1 MGQGSQGR
9 RRQRQRFGVSPS
21 DTYGHHRAVVGITGH
36 AADHFR
42 TGRDFLRYQHRPPE
56 CLGRHRHFLGGVKSE
71 GDATHGGFVGG
82 SIHLDHDGKSQVL
95 GRGDCFLGSLR
106 QTPVRHRDA
115 VALHDLRGLVFGQSA
130 GTQEIGHVYLVM
142 GVEVAGSEGVP
153 RRDRGER
160 LHRSAGPSQQG
171 DTVRR
176 SETRDPPRR
185 IGHVHGG
192 HGRKD
197 ATILRRLRQSLH
209 DGQTPIVFRV
219 TSILGDVHLGKQDIE
234 LTRVRHQ
241 FERFR
246 EDHFCFVDHPRVQW
260 VGRV

>member
-1 MGQGSQGR
+1 MSQPDQPIIIAGAGPCGSTLALYLAQRDIPVLLLEAEDALPRDLRASTFHPPTLEMLDGLGIADDMLDIGLVANRYQYRDR
-9 RRQRQRFGVSPS
+9 RSGEVAEFDMDLIADETAFPFRLQLEQYEMTHIAARHLQRYPHAEQRFG
-21 DTYGHHRAVVGITGH
+21 HR
-36 AADHFR
+36 
-42 TGRDFLRYQHRPPE
+42 
-56 CLGRHRHFLGGVKSE
+56 
-71 GDATHGGFVGG
+71 
-82 SIHLDHDGKSQVL
+82 VL
-95 GRGDCFLGSLR
+95 G
-106 QTPVRHRDA
+106 A
-115 VALHDLRGLVFGQSA
+115 
-130 GTQEIGHVYLVM
+130 E
-142 GVEVAGSEGVP
+142 
-153 RRDRGER
+153 
-160 LHRSAGPSQQG
+160 QQG

-176 SETRDPPRR
+176 GETRDPTRR